1 MTNKEVLRRWV
12 LCKLH
17 QKSSA
22 GIGVVMYSVRVQVLQ
37 PRSSVIGFRWSHVL
51 INNRATVVRR
61 FPSCRTVCWTS
72 SPRLLINNRQTG
84 EFGAV
89 CINISLAC
97 IHSQLRVRHKSSGL
111 PILTYSLPSARCS
124 FPSRRC

>member
-1 MTNKEVLRRWV
+1 MGLVQTPPEEFNWDRSRHVLG
-12 LCKLH
+12 
-17 QKSSA
+17 QGSSPA
-22 GIGVVMYSVRVQVLQ
+22 ATQ
-37 PRSSVIGFRWSHVL
+37 PRSSVIGFRQSHVL

-61 FPSCRTVCWTS
+61 FPSCRTLTVCWTS
-72 SPRLLINNRQTG
+72 SPRPLINNRQTG
-84 EFGAV
+84 EFGTV